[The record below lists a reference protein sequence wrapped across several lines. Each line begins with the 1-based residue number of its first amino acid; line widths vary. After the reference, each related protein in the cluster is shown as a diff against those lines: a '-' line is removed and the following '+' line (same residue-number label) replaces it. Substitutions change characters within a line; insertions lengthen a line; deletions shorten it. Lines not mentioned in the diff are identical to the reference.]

1 MRMAKSLRVFLARI
15 RALFSQRKAGAE
27 LDVELETHL
36 ALLTERFLRQ
46 GMSPE
51 DAAAAARRQFGNR
64 TLLRERHR
72 EARSF
77 MFFANLWRD
86 VRYGLRMLRKDPG
99 FSSVAILTLALGIG
113 ANTAIFSLVNT
124 ALFKQV
130 SARNPNQL
138 VSVFYGDPHG
148 NGLSNHSYPDYLD
161 YREQS
166 ADVLSGLAAYT
177 TDPANLVIGQTTE
190 RVNVGL
196 VTDNYFSV
204 LGVNPIA
211 GREFLPGENSSP
223 GNDFT
228 AVISESLWRREF
240 GGTKNLT
247 GSTISL
253 NNSSYSVIGVLPDRD
268 ARMASI
274 VRIDV
279 FVPAVME
286 GVIGGDKT
294 FFSNRQNKEFMVV
307 GRLRPETT
315 LDQAQAKFNLVAANL
330 QKRFPEEWT
339 DNKHTRPSSLV
350 PYGAVPFELRGLVV
364 GFAGLLMAGVGVVLL
379 IACNNLASFLL
390 ARGLTRKKEVA
401 VRLAL
406 GTSRRRLVQQFLT
419 ENLLVALLG
428 GALGFFLAF
437 WCKGLLARFAPNI
450 GVPLVI
456 DLSIDGRVLGFSIIV
471 TLLTAG
477 AFGLAPALQA
487 SKIDPSEGLKEADQT
502 QTVSKT
508 RARLRNGLMIGQ
520 VAISLVLLM
529 CAGSFL
535 GAIFKLRSIDL
546 GFDPNKLALLSVD
559 PSLQGYS
566 TERAKEFVQLACARL
581 AAVPGV
587 EAVAVAARVPM
598 GLSRVRDQIVPSAT
612 GDLHKQV
619 PVLVGW
625 NSVGPGYF
633 KTMRIPI
640 LRGRAF
646 GAQDRDDAPR
656 VAVVNDAL
664 ARKLWPNED
673 PVGKQIRETDGVVYE
688 VVGIA
693 KTGKYDSIGKE
704 PLPFVY
710 FPLDQSH
717 GYSSELTFHI
727 RTQISPVPLLDAFR
741 NKLQAL
747 NPTLTV
753 YDVETMNE
761 HLADSLVLVR
771 MGAILLGSF
780 GGLGLGLAV
789 LGLYGLMNYH
799 LKQRTREMGIR
810 ISLGATPRNVL
821 NLILMHGV
829 KLTMI
834 GAAIGFVIGVSTS
847 TLITSQL
854 YGASPVGLAVLAA
867 MAAIQLGVAL
877 LACWIPA
884 RRAAGVQPMEALRHE

>member
-1 MRMAKSLRVFLARI
+1 MMRRKRMLEDLDQDI
-15 RALFSQRKAGAE
+15 RDH
-27 LDVELETHL
+27 LDRETQDNI
-36 ALLTERFLRQ
+36 ER
-46 GMSPE
+46 GMSPDE
-51 DAAAAARRQFGNR
+51 AHYAALRKFGNVTR
-64 TLLRERHR
+64 VREETREVWSNVWLERLLQ
-72 EARSF
+72 
-77 MFFANLWRD
+77 D
-86 VRYGLRMLRKDPG
+86 VRYGLRMLRKDPV
-99 FSSVAILTLALGIG
+99 FSTVAILTLALGIG

-130 SARNPNQL
+130 SARKPNQL
-138 VSVFYGDPHG
+138 VSVFFGDPHG

-161 YREQS
+161 YRKQS

-177 TDPANLVIGQTTE
+177 TDPANLVIGQTTQ

-253 NNSSYSVIGVLPDRD
+253 NNSSYSVIGVVPDCD

-286 GVIGGDKT
+286 GVVGGDKT
-294 FFSNRQNKEFMVV
+294 FLSNRQNKEFMVV

-330 QKRFPEEWT
+330 QKQFPKEWT
-339 DNKHTRPSSLV
+339 DNKHTHPLSLV

-428 GALGFFLAF
+428 GTLGFFLAF

-477 AFGLAPALQA
+477 AFGLVPALQA

-502 QTVSKT
+502 QMVSKT

-520 VAISLVLLM
+520 VAISLVLLT
-529 CAGSFL
+529 CAGAFL
-535 GAIFKLRSIDL
+535 GGIFKLHSIDL
-546 GFDPNKLALLSVD
+546 GFDPNKLALLSVN

-566 TERAKEFVQLACARL
+566 IEGTKEFVQLASARL

-598 GLSRVRDQIVPSAT
+598 GLSRVRDQIAPSAT

-619 PVLVGW
+619 PVLVGS

-646 GAQDRDDAPR
+646 GTQDRDDAPP

-673 PVGKQIRETDGVVYE
+673 PVGKQIREIDGMIYE
-688 VVGIA
+688 VVGIT
-693 KTGKYDSIGKE
+693 KTGKYDSIGEE

-710 FPLDQSH
+710 FPLDQSQ

-747 NPTLTV
+747 NLTLTV

-789 LGLYGLMNYH
+789 LGLCGLMNYH
-799 LKQRTREMGIR
+799 VKQRTREMGIR

-821 NLILMHGV
+821 NLVLMQGI

-834 GAAIGFVIGVSTS
+834 GAAIGFVIGVPTS
-847 TLITSQL
+847 ILITSQL
-854 YGASPVGLAVLAA
+854 YGASPVDLVVLAA
-867 MAAIQLGVAL
+867 MATIQLGVAL
-877 LACWIPA
+877 LACWFPA
-884 RRAAGVQPMEALRHE
+884 RRAMRINPMVALRCE